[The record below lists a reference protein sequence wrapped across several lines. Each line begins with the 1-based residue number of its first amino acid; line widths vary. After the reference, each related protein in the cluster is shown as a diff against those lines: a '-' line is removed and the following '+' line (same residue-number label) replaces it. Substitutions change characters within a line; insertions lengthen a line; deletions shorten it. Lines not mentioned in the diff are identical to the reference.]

1 MVYYR
6 VKDHVTI
13 SKYLY
18 PYIHKDQKRS
28 FELVYTCVDNS
39 EKIEKMDSS
48 DDEVIFLEGNIQQF
62 R

>member
-13 SKYLY
+13 SKYLQ
-18 PYIHKDQKRS
+18 PYIYKDQKRS
-28 FELVYTCVDNS
+28 FELVYTCIDNS